1 MSTFDGKD
9 LFGSG
14 PHAFKVGSWTR
25 QQQRRGF
32 AGLDGELVID
42 HGRRSRQIVQ
52 TSRLQAASVTQLAAL
67 IDAIDACNDGY
78 GHTLIDNHSRQFT
91 GATLEQFEMSTPV
104 RLGRAAWCD
113 YTITYRQLP

>member
-1 MSTFDGKD
+1 MSTFDGND

-14 PHAFKVGSWTR
+14 PHTFKVGSWTR

-52 TSRLQAASVTQLAAL
+52 TGRLQAASATQLAAL
-67 IDAIDACNDGY
+67 VDAIETCSDGY
-78 GHTLIDNHSRQFT
+78 AYTLVDNHSRELDNVL
-91 GATLEQFEMSTPV
+91 LEQFELSTPV